1 MRVALESSAVAFT
14 ILRAARDQ
22 SSEIIDFEWLY
33 LNPVASRILGHG
45 AEELIGRRVRQVF
58 PDGWEPP
65 GLFDCFVQVVNT
77 GEPREI
83 EVRSRRNG
91 VDTWFQNIAAKL
103 GDGVAVWFAD
113 ITDRKRSEEALRRSE
128 AFLAEGQK
136 ISHTGSWAVSFPSL
150 DVFWSREMFSI
161 YGLDPANTK
170 ITAESALLLIHPED
184 RQFVKETFERAVRDK
199 SDYAIEH
206 RAIMADGTLKHLY
219 ALGHPIIN
227 ESGGLVEYVGTVVD
241 ISERKRAEES
251 LRTAYAELAHATR
264 VTMMGELAASIA
276 HEINQPLGAITNN
289 GNAGLHL
296 AAAMPGSAHELREVL
311 AEIVNDADRASAII
325 RRIRAL
331 VQRSATEGSWLQVGD
346 VIAEALALAH
356 RELIDHRIT
365 VRIEFSDDLPRIWS
379 DRIQLQ
385 QVFLNLILNA
395 VDAMSAVEDNRRVL
409 NIRAEGDSLENK
421 PAVLVSMEDRGDGFT
436 PEDGERL
443 FDAFFTT
450 KQHGMGMGLRISR
463 SIVEAYGGLLWASGN
478 EDHGATFRLI
488 FPAED

>member
-1 MRVALESSAVAFT
+1 
-14 ILRAARDQ
+14 
-22 SSEIIDFEWLY
+22 
-33 LNPVASRILGHG
+33 
-45 AEELIGRRVRQVF
+45 
-58 PDGWEPP
+58 
-65 GLFDCFVQVVNT
+65 
-77 GEPREI
+77 
-83 EVRSRRNG
+83 
-91 VDTWFQNIAAKL
+91 
-103 GDGVAVWFAD
+103 
-113 ITDRKRSEEALRRSE
+113 
-128 AFLAEGQK
+128 
-136 ISHTGSWAVSFPSL
+136 
-150 DVFWSREMFSI
+150 
-161 YGLDPANTK
+161 
-170 ITAESALLLIHPED
+170 
-184 RQFVKETFERAVRDK
+184 
-199 SDYAIEH
+199 
-206 RAIMADGTLKHLY
+206 MADGTLKHLY

-227 ESGGLVEYVGTVVD
+227 ESGELVEYVGTVVD
-241 ISERKRAEES
+241 ISDRKRAEES

-264 VTMMGELAASIA
+264 VTLMGELAASIA

-296 AAAMPGSAHELREVL
+296 VAAMPGSTHELREVL
-311 AEIVNDADRASAII
+311 AEIVNDAERASAII

-365 VRIEFSDDLPRIWS
+365 VRIEFSDDLPRIWV

-409 NIRAEGDSLENK
+409 NIRAERDSLEDK

-463 SIVEAYGGLLWASGN
+463 SIVEAYGGRLWASGN

>member
-1 MRVALESSAVAFT
+1 
-14 ILRAARDQ
+14 
-22 SSEIIDFEWLY
+22 
-33 LNPVASRILGHG
+33 
-45 AEELIGRRVRQVF
+45 
-58 PDGWEPP
+58 
-65 GLFDCFVQVVNT
+65 
-77 GEPREI
+77 
-83 EVRSRRNG
+83 
-91 VDTWFQNIAAKL
+91 
-103 GDGVAVWFAD
+103 
-113 ITDRKRSEEALRRSE
+113 
-128 AFLAEGQK
+128 
-136 ISHTGSWAVSFPSL
+136 
-150 DVFWSREMFSI
+150 
-161 YGLDPANTK
+161 
-170 ITAESALLLIHPED
+170 
-184 RQFVKETFERAVRDK
+184 
-199 SDYAIEH
+199 
-206 RAIMADGTLKHLY
+206 MADGTLKHLY

-227 ESGGLVEYVGTVVD
+227 ESGELVEYVGTVVD

-264 VTMMGELAASIA
+264 VTLMGELAASIA

-296 AAAMPGSAHELREVL
+296 VAAMPGSTHDLREVL
-311 AEIVNDADRASAII
+311 TEIVNDAERASAII

-331 VQRSATEGSWLQVGD
+331 VQRSATERSWLQVGD

-356 RELIDHRIT
+356 RELVDNRIT
-365 VRIEFSDDLPRIWS
+365 AGTEFSDDLPRIWG

-395 VDAMSAVEDNRRVL
+395 VDAMIAVQDNRRVL
-409 NIRAEGDSLENK
+409 IIRAQRDSLENK

-463 SIVEAYGGLLWASGN
+463 SIVEAYGGRLWASCN